1 MKHIQTLFFTG
12 LVACCMLLCSCDQK
26 TRHRKVI
33 ANNSDYDLLIVM
45 GDSVFVG
52 KHSEVAIYDL
62 REFRRIKSFKSCYIA
77 DTPIQ
82 SVVVDPDSLNLT
94 VDLNNQSNWQF
105 HVVRKELSG
114 YGECECKLEITNQHI
129 Q

>member
-1 MKHIQTLFFTG
+1 MKNYTALLFIG
-12 LVACCMLLCSCDQK
+12 LVSSSLVLSSCDQK
-26 TRHRKVI
+26 TRHRKLI
-33 ANNSDYDLLIVM
+33 TNNSDYDLIIFM

-62 REFRRIKSFKSCYIA
+62 DEFRRIKSFKSCSVY
-77 DTPIQ
+77 TPIQ
-82 SVVVDPDSLNLT
+82 SVIVDPDSLNLT
-94 VDLNNQSNWQF
+94 IDLNNQSNWQF

-114 YGECECKLEITNQHI
+114 YGECECKLEITNAHI